1 MSARGRT
8 FRQRD
13 TPSYRVLGIASGK
26 RPRGRQ
32 RLAEAG
38 EISVSLLVTLILPTA
53 MEQTIDDSQ
62 KSRIIIMAH
71 SPPPVACVP
80 QLDDSE
86 PKFIHPIETQRYFL
100 GSELMPKI

>member
-38 EISVSLLVTLILPTA
+38 EISVSLLVTLTPTS
-53 MEQTIDDSQ
+53 MEQTINDSQ

>member
-8 FRQRD
+8 FRQID

-38 EISVSLLVTLILPTA
+38 EISVSLLVTLTPTS
-53 MEQTIDDSQ
+53 MEQTINDSQ

>member
-1 MSARGRT
+1 M
-8 FRQRD
+8 
-13 TPSYRVLGIASGK
+13 
-26 RPRGRQ
+26 
-32 RLAEAG
+32 LAEAG
-38 EISVSLLVTLILPTA
+38 EISVSLLVTLTPTS
-53 MEQTIDDSQ
+53 MEQTINDSQ